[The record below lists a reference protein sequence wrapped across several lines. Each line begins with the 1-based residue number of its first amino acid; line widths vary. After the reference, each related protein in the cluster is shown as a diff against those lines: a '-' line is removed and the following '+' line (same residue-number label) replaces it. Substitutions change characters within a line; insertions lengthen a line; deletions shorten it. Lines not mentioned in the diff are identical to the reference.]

1 VSLVTRRLRS
11 LLIALA
17 VLALSATA
25 ALAGR
30 TVLSTPHHQVASQ
43 TEQGDE
49 QAEENEAPETDEAES
64 PDNEDADEAESP
76 DNEDADESGAADAP
90 TADETATTDAAGVH
104 PDNHGKLVSE
114 AAQGATPDGFDNH
127 GAYVRTIAQANH
139 GHTGAPK
146 HTKNAH

>member
-30 TVLSTPHHQVASQ
+30 TVLSTPHNQVANQ
-43 TEQGDE
+43 TQQGDQ
-49 QAEENEAPETDEAES
+49 QAQESEAPEADESEA
-64 PDNEDADEAESP
+64 PDNEGADA
-76 DNEDADESGAADAP
+76 SGAPEAP
-90 TADETATTDAAGVH
+90 TTDGTTTDTAGVH
-104 PDNHGKLVSE
+104 PDNHGLLVSE
-114 AAQGATPDGFDNH
+114 AAQSATPDGFANH

-139 GHTGAPK
+139 GHAGAGK
-146 HTKNAH
+146 NTKTNH

>member
-30 TVLSTPHHQVASQ
+30 TVLSTPHNQVANQ
-43 TEQGDE
+43 NEQGDE
-49 QAEENEAPETDEAES
+49 QAEGSEAPDPSEADAPES
-64 PDNEDADEAESP
+64 PDPS
-76 DNEDADESGAADAP
+76 
-90 TADETATTDAAGVH
+90 ETDTTDAAAGVH

-114 AAQGATPDGFDNH
+114 AGQGATPNGFANH
-127 GAYVRTIAQANH
+127 GAYVRTIAQQNAGNPGAAAKRAKNH
-139 GHTGAPK
+139 
-146 HTKNAH
+146 

>member
-30 TVLSTPHHQVASQ
+30 SVLSTPHNQVASQ
-43 TEQGDE
+43 HEQGDE
-49 QAEENEAPETDEAES
+49 QAEESEAPDTDTGEA
-64 PDNEDADEAESP
+64 ADGG
-76 DNEDADESGAADAP
+76 ADESGAPDAP
-90 TADETATTDAAGVH
+90 AADESTTTDKATGEH

-114 AAQGATPDGFDNH
+114 AAQGATPAGSENH
-127 GAYVRTIAQANH
+127 GAYVRTIAQDNH
-139 GHTGAPK
+139 GHATTAK
-146 HTKNAH
+146 HSAKP